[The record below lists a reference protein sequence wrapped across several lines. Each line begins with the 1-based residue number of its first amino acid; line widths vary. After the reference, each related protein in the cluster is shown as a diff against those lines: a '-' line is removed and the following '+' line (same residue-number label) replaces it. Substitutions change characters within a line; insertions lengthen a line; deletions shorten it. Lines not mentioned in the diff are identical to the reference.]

1 MAAERIPR
9 KKAIAEGVIV
19 ADMAETALIHG
30 YHVTSHTV
38 THNHERDETKLSV
51 SFVKSSGAEKQ
62 GVLKLRKGEG
72 DNGEGG
78 GLNSPFMEVD
88 AGAKDTGVHPSVPA
102 VRAGGQR

>member
-9 KKAIAEGVIV
+9 KKAIAEAVIV
-19 ADMAETALIHG
+19 ADFAETALVHG

-62 GVLKLRKGEG
+62 TVLKLKP
-72 DNGEGG
+72 GG
-78 GLNSPFMEVD
+78 KSDEEDEN
-88 AGAKDTGVHPSVPA
+88 
-102 VRAGGQR
+102 